1 MTRLVVW
8 NRTVCVNLILL
19 VTFLLRFWK
28 YLKLK
33 IYDAS
38 ILATIQIAIP
48 PPIKEITIK
57 TLRHRK
63 GYVKIYQI
71 GIPIKIHQIFGKNLN
86 TSGEQDLA
94 G

>member
-1 MTRLVVW
+1 MEQNSLCQLNPPRHFPPQ
-8 NRTVCVNLILL
+8 ILEI
-19 VTFLLRFWK
+19 FEIN
-28 YLKLK
+28 K

-38 ILATIQIAIP
+38 VLATIQIAIP

-63 GYVKIYQI
+63 GFVKIYQI